1 MPKAAKVQSTGI
13 QRFLV
18 SGLEFMLLKFKFD
31 GFYHK
36 YINGGFAFSPTG

>member
-1 MPKAAKVQSTGI
+1 MPKAARVQSTGI

-18 SGLEFMLLKFKFD
+18 SGFMLLKFKFD

-36 YINGGFAFSPTG
+36 YINGGFAFSPAG